1 MGQLLRVRFTRHALI
16 AAVLPALAMA
26 AAFVLLSAPLA
37 RADST
42 GYDVRP
48 LPGSP
53 NAELGFF
60 KFDADPGASVER
72 VLVIANRSD
81 KAKVVRAA
89 PCDGLAAVFGG
100 VAYSESGKKTKA
112 VGGWIDLSHAS
123 VEVPPRSSV
132 EVPFTVQ
139 VPADVTSGVHLGGI
153 AVWEPAAATTSG
165 SGDGGGDEATTKITM
180 VTRMVLTVLVTTPG
194 PAVPELTISGVKAE
208 ARPDGMY
215 VLVAIAN
222 AGTAPTSGEGAITIP
237 GEGFRE
243 EIALGDMIPASSTGY
258 PVKWKSDPAE
268 GTYPAEVEIRY
279 ADGAKVATWSGDF
292 TVASAE
298 TDALADRLVEAPGSA
313 DAATPWLMYGLIG
326 GLVVIVLI
334 MGFALVRRRRPEHRS

>member
-1 MGQLLRVRFTRHALI
+1 MGF
-16 AAVLPALAMA
+16 
-26 AAFVLLSAPLA
+26 
-37 RADST
+37 
-42 GYDVRP
+42 DVRP

-72 VLVIANRSD
+72 VLVITNRSD
-81 KAKVVRAA
+81 KVKVIRLA

-100 VAYSESGKKTKA
+100 VAYSESGDKPKA
-112 VGGWIDLSHAS
+112 VGGWIDVSRTS

-132 EVPFTVQ
+132 EVPFMVK

-165 SGDGGGDEATTKITM
+165 SGDGGGDDATTKITM
-180 VTRMVLTVLVTTPG
+180 VTRMVLTVHVTTPG

-222 AGTAPTSGEGAITIP
+222 DGTAPTGGEGTISIP
-237 GEGFRE
+237 GEGYQR
-243 EIALGDMIPASSTGY
+243 EIALGDMVPASSTGY
-258 PVKWKSDPAE
+258 PVKWKTDPAE

-298 TDALADRLVEAPGSA
+298 TEELADRLVGAQGPRAP
-313 DAATPWLMYGLIG
+313 
-326 GLVVIVLI
+326 
-334 MGFALVRRRRPEHRS
+334 RRRG